1 MRVAR
6 TERFKAA
13 YRELTPLDKQRAPKA
28 IRLLGENPRHPG
40 LRVKKIKG
48 TENIWEARVGL
59 STRMTLEIHGDLV
72 ILRNIGEHDKTL
84 RKP

>member
-1 MRVAR
+1 MRIAR

-13 YRELTPLDKQRAPKA
+13 YRELTPSDKQKARKA
-28 IRLLGENPRHPG
+28 IRLLGENPRHAG

-48 TENIWEARVGL
+48 TDYIWEARVGR
-59 STRMTLEIHGDLV
+59 STRMTFEIHGDLI